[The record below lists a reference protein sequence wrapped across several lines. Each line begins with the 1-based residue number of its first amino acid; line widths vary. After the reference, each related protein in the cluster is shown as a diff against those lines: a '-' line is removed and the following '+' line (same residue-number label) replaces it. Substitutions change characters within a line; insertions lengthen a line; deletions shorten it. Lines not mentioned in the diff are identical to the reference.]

1 MFKLS
6 KKVAV
11 VTGASRGIG
20 RSMAETYARAGA
32 HVICVS
38 RNEDALNV
46 VADEIKSN
54 GGSASVTAINVS
66 NLEEFQNLIKD
77 TTDTYGSVDIL
88 VNNAGITR
96 DTLIVRMS
104 EEDWD
109 TVIDVNLKGAF
120 NGIKAVTRTMMKQ
133 RFGRIINISS
143 VVGLTG
149 NAGQVNY
156 AASKAGLIGLTKAGL
171 IGLTKATAKEIGSR
185 GITVNC
191 IAPGYIATDMTG
203 QMDDKAKD
211 LLISQIPLGRIGS
224 PDDIAATALFLAS
237 DEAGYITG
245 QTFTVDGGMVM
256 I

>member
-6 KKVAV
+6 KKIAV

-20 RSMAETYARAGA
+20 KAMAETYAQAGA

-38 RNEDALNV
+38 RNEDALNG
-46 VADEIKSN
+46 VANLIRSN
-54 GGSASVTAINVS
+54 GGSASVAACNVS
-66 NLEEFQNLIKD
+66 DLENFQKLIKD
-77 TTDTYGSVDIL
+77 TADNYGSVDIL

-96 DTLIVRMS
+96 DTLIMRMS
-104 EEDWD
+104 EDDWD
-109 TVIDVNLKGAF
+109 IVIDINLKGAF

-133 RFGRIINISS
+133 KSGRIINISS

-156 AASKAGLIGLTKAGL
+156 AASKAGLIGLTKSA
-171 IGLTKATAKEIGSR
+171 AKEIGSR

-191 IAPGYIATDMTG
+191 IAPGYIATDMTN
-203 QMDDKAKD
+203 QLDDQAKD

>member
-46 VADEIKSN
+46 VADGIKSN

-77 TTDTYGSVDIL
+77 TTDKYGSVDIL

-156 AASKAGLIGLTKAGL
+156 AASKAGL

>member
-46 VADEIKSN
+46 VADRIKSN
-54 GGSASVTAINVS
+54 GGSASVTAFNVS
-66 NLEEFQNLIKD
+66 NLEKFQNLIKD
-77 TTDTYGSVDIL
+77 TTDTYGSIDIL

-156 AASKAGLIGLTKAGL
+156 AASKAGL

>member
-46 VADEIKSN
+46 VADGIKSN

-66 NLEEFQNLIKD
+66 NLEEFQNLIKN

-109 TVIDVNLKGAF
+109 IVIDVNLKGAF

-156 AASKAGLIGLTKAGL
+156 AASKAGL

>member
-6 KKVAV
+6 KKIAV

-20 RSMAETYARAGA
+20 KAMAETYAQAGA

-38 RNEDALNV
+38 RNEDALNG
-46 VADEIKSN
+46 VANLIRSN
-54 GGSASVTAINVS
+54 GGSASVAACNVS
-66 NLEEFQNLIKD
+66 DLENFQKLIKD
-77 TTDTYGSVDIL
+77 TADNYGSVDIL

-96 DTLIVRMS
+96 DTLIMRMS
-104 EEDWD
+104 EDDWD
-109 TVIDVNLKGAF
+109 TVIDINLKGAF

-133 RFGRIINISS
+133 KSGRIINISS

-156 AASKAGLIGLTKAGL
+156 AASKAGLIGLTKSA
-171 IGLTKATAKEIGSR
+171 AKEIGSR

-191 IAPGYIATDMTG
+191 IAPGYIATDMTD
-203 QMDDKAKD
+203 QLDDQAKD

>member
-6 KKVAV
+6 KKIAV

-20 RSMAETYARAGA
+20 KAMAETYAQADA

-38 RNEDALNV
+38 RNEDALNG
-46 VADEIKSN
+46 VADLIRSN
-54 GGSASVTAINVS
+54 GGSASVAACNVS
-66 NLEEFQNLIKD
+66 DLENFQKLIKD
-77 TTDTYGSVDIL
+77 TADNYGSVDIL

-96 DTLIVRMS
+96 DTLIMRMS
-104 EEDWD
+104 EDDWD
-109 TVIDVNLKGAF
+109 TVIDINLKGAF

-133 RFGRIINISS
+133 KSGRIINISS

-156 AASKAGLIGLTKAGL
+156 AASKAGLIGLTKSA
-171 IGLTKATAKEIGSR
+171 AKEIGSR

-191 IAPGYIATDMTG
+191 IAPGYIATDMTD
-203 QMDDKAKD
+203 QLDDQAKD

>member
-11 VTGASRGIG
+11 ITGASRGIG

-46 VADEIKSN
+46 VADGIKSN

-77 TTDTYGSVDIL
+77 TTDKYGSVDIL

-156 AASKAGLIGLTKAGL
+156 AASKAGLIGLTKA
-171 IGLTKATAKEIGSR
+171 TAKEIGSR

-203 QMDDKAKD
+203 QMEDKAKD